1 MAAVSA
7 RADNPHVL
15 LKTDLGDI
23 TIELFHQQAPVT
35 VENFLAYVDSHFY
48 DGTIFHRVIPGF
60 VAQGGGLTY
69 DFTPKPTRDPI
80 VNESDNGLRNSPMTL
95 SMARTSNPDSATSQL
110 FINLNDNRTRDDSED
125 KHGYGVCGG
134 VVGGQDTVIGI
145 VEDPRGNF
153 RAHADAANTRMRRL
167 RAGRVVSSQDRT
179 ND

>member
-69 DFTPKPTRDPI
+69 DFIFIASFP
-80 VNESDNGLRNSPMTL
+80 VL
-95 SMARTSNPDSATSQL
+95 SLKA
-110 FINLNDNRTRDDSED
+110 
-125 KHGYGVCGG
+125 
-134 VVGGQDTVIGI
+134 VG
-145 VEDPRGNF
+145 
-153 RAHADAANTRMRRL
+153 
-167 RAGRVVSSQDRT
+167 
-179 ND
+179 

>member
-95 SMARTSNPDSATSQL
+95 SMARDRKS
-110 FINLNDNRTRDDSED
+110 
-125 KHGYGVCGG
+125 
-134 VVGGQDTVIGI
+134 
-145 VEDPRGNF
+145 
-153 RAHADAANTRMRRL
+153 
-167 RAGRVVSSQDRT
+167 VVSGRGARDGGRRSM
-179 ND
+179 

>member
-60 VAQGGGLTY
+60 VSQGGWLTY
-69 DFTPKPTRDPI
+69 DFTSKLTRDPI
-80 VNESDNGLRNSPMTL
+80 VNESDNGISTPPLTL
-95 SMARTSNPDSATSQL
+95 SISIP
-110 FINLNDNRTRDDSED
+110 
-125 KHGYGVCGG
+125 
-134 VVGGQDTVIGI
+134 
-145 VEDPRGNF
+145 
-153 RAHADAANTRMRRL
+153 
-167 RAGRVVSSQDRT
+167 
-179 ND
+179 